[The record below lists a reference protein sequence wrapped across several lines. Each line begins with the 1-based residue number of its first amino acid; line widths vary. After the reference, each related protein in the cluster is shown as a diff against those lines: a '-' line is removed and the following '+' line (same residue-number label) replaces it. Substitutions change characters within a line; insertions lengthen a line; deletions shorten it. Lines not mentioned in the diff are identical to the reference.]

1 MDEFYTDQ
9 FGEPLDEDDIF
20 DVWDLPEE
28 FYDLSE
34 DEFCQK
40 VDEYYE
46 ELEQEERE
54 KRSGLKIIANRI
66 KQQNNND
73 ENDKEPECIKILNKH
88 NISIY
93 NDGECRSLYDVV
105 SDIARIWDDLSE
117 DEKYFFEDIRHYIDL
132 IKNN

>member
-73 ENDKEPECIKILNKH
+73 ENDKEPECIKILNKER
-88 NISIY
+88 N
-93 NDGECRSLYDVV
+93 
-105 SDIARIWDDLSE
+105 
-117 DEKYFFEDIRHYIDL
+117 
-132 IKNN
+132 